1 MSQATAASVRHL
13 MIVSRDRPDLY
24 DRFADRFGADGSVE
38 VILDRRSRDRR
49 HDDLPRVGDRRG
61 TDRRTPSMAGDAAA
75 LWLPGYML
83 VRASR

>member
-1 MSQATAASVRHL
+1 MNQATAASVRHL

-24 DRFADRFGADGSVE
+24 EQFSERFDADGSVE

-49 HDDLPRVGDRRG
+49 HDDMPRVGDRRG
-61 TDRRTPSMAGDAAA
+61 SDRRTPSMAGDSAA

-83 VRASR
+83 VRVVR